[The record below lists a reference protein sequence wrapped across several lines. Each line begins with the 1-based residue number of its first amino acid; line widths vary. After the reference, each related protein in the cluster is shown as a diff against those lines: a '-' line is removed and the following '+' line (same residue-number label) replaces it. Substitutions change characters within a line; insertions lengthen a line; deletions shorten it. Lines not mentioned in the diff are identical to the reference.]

1 MFGFKRPFAAVTAG
15 LFTAFIGVFLDV
27 AFASAWTAQH
37 AAAVL

>member
-1 MFGFKRPFAAVTAG
+1 MFLFRRPIAAVTAG
-15 LFTAFIGVFLDV
+15 LFTAIIGVLLDV